1 MFLYRFFQLLRCNRG
16 QTDHQRWMIKYEI
29 ARQKAVDAWLE
40 ATTPRPLVGDADV
53 VTQIDR
59 LRDAARDRQ
68 RLEVRR
74 DWVGPAGE
82 LAAAVN
88 TVARPEAT
96 EAMRHSAIEHV
107 WRVQRRGR
115 ADQFPISDN
124 LSALM
129 ALVMADLSE
138 SQRETLMNLIYQRN
152 IALTALTLQQ
162 LRDFLIT
169 LFHAPKSS
177 LENPSWS
184 QELIICAAPM
194 LLWSLPPRAEGEARL
209 KPYARV
215 KAVRD
220 ACEYCL
226 AGKWDQLIALQQQRK
241 TRLKPTDPMPAWLDW

>member
-1 MFLYRFFQLLRCNRG
+1 
-16 QTDHQRWMIKYEI
+16 MIKYEI

-40 ATTPRPLVGDADV
+40 ATTPRPPADHADV
-53 VTQIDR
+53 AAHIER

-74 DWVGPAGE
+74 DWVGPQAE

-88 TVARPEAT
+88 AVARPEAT

-107 WRVQRRGR
+107 WRAQRRAR
-115 ADQFPISDN
+115 ANLFPISDN

-138 SQRETLMNLIYQRN
+138 SQRETLMSLIYQRN
-152 IALTALTLQQ
+152 VELTALTLQQ

-184 QELIICAAPM
+184 QRTGPTIICIHFIWRIGPVRR
-194 LLWSLPPRAEGEARL
+194 SLGLR
-209 KPYARV
+209 
-215 KAVRD
+215 
-220 ACEYCL
+220 
-226 AGKWDQLIALQQQRK
+226 
-241 TRLKPTDPMPAWLDW
+241 

>member
-1 MFLYRFFQLLRCNRG
+1 
-16 QTDHQRWMIKYEI
+16 MIKYEI

-40 ATTPRPLVGDADV
+40 ATTPRPAADHVDV
-53 VTQIDR
+53 VAQIGP

-74 DWVGPAGE
+74 DWVGPQAE

-88 TVARPEAT
+88 AVVRPEAT

-107 WRVQRRGR
+107 WRVQRRAR
-115 ADQFPISDN
+115 ANLFPISDN

-129 ALVMADLSE
+129 ALVTADLSE

-152 IALTALTLQQ
+152 VELTALTLQQ

-184 QELIICAAPM
+184 QRAGPRSVVSISYGELDQY
-194 LLWSLPPRAEGEARL
+194 EGHWVCDETTGDEGFL
-209 KPYARV
+209 DEHEDIFWMYDEEV
-215 KAVRD
+215 ENGTSMILDTGCTKAMCSRH
-220 ACEYCL
+220 
-226 AGKWDQLIALQQQRK
+226 Q
-241 TRLKPTDPMPAWLDW
+241 